1 MIESDLSIQ
10 CGEEITRE
18 IFDIID
24 SEGVPDL
31 HYFYGVVPKKI
42 YIAIY
47 NEEDDTKDCPTEI
60 WQAALLNIN
69 EKLKPLH
76 CSIYGYVIQ
85 SDVGMS
91 IKYEFTGTG
100 WDVLNL
106 NLVYGISN
114 SLLKDAV
121 EEYHE
126 PCCGGRVVG
135 RLSVPCSKQERKD
148 VIDILA
154 ELRLPYVLPWY
165 DSDRHEIILSV
176 DPYTVPQQWVDQL
189 INLREKLRGAG
200 FELSGYLLSYNRNNT
215 VIYKA
220 ELNPEIPYDFDWFE
234 LSELADIP
242 NIELRKIQNERNKNV
257 ERIQKT

>member
-10 CGEEITRE
+10 CGAEITKE

-31 HYFYGVVPKKI
+31 HYFYCAVPKKI
-42 YIAIY
+42 YITIY
-47 NEEDDTKDCPTEI
+47 NEEDETKDCPTEV
-60 WQAALLNIN
+60 WQQALLNIN

-91 IKYEFTGTG
+91 MKYEFTGTG
-100 WDVLNL
+100 WDALNL
-106 NLVYGISN
+106 NLVYDIPN

-121 EEYHE
+121 EDYHE
-126 PCCGGRVVG
+126 PYCGGRVVG
-135 RLSVPCSKQERKD
+135 RLSVSCSKQGIKD
-148 VIDILA
+148 VTDILA
-154 ELRLPYVLPWY
+154 ELRLPYAFPYY
-165 DSDRHEIILSV
+165 DSDKHELILSV

-234 LSELADIP
+234 LSELASIP
-242 NIELRKIQNERNKNV
+242 NTELRKIQNERSKNA
-257 ERIQKT
+257 EKIQKA